1 MRVVCVWREG
11 YNYSRTVEEWLVGF
25 ERITGKEVE
34 SIDPGTRVG
43 EEFCRAYDIVE
54 YPTMLALTNDGAVVA
69 MWRGAML
76 PTFDE
81 VSYWA

>member
-11 YNYSRTVEEWLVGF
+11 YDYSRTVEEWLVGF
-25 ERITGKEVE
+25 ERATGKEIE
-34 SIDPGTRVG
+34 SIDPGTKAG
-43 EEFCRAYDIVE
+43 MDFCRAYDIVE
-54 YPTMLALTNDGAVVA
+54 YPTMMSLSDDGAVLA